1 MIVED
6 QAILAMEL
14 EMVLG
19 DAGYSVVGCAMDQ
32 PGAFAIAR
40 SEAPELALVDVNL
53 LDGLTGP
60 DLAARL
66 VQDHGIAVIFLTA
79 NPEQIP
85 DGYAGALR
93 AVSKP
98 FDEQTI
104 QDAVAFAARYQ
115 STGRVGEVPRRF
127 RTAPWLAT
135 LGRADL

>member
-19 DAGYSVVGCAMDQ
+19 DAGHTVVGCAMDQ
-32 PGAFAIAR
+32 FSAFAIADT
-40 SEAPELALVDVNL
+40 ETPELALVDVNL

-66 VQDHGIAVIFLTA
+66 VQNHGIAVIFLTA

-85 DGYAGALR
+85 DGYAGALG

-98 FDEQTI
+98 FDDQTI
-104 QDAVAFAARYQ
+104 KDAVAFAANYKD
-115 STGRVGEVPRRF
+115 TGRVGDVPRRF
-127 RTAPWLAT
+127 RPAPWLAT
-135 LGRADL
+135 LGRADI